1 MKQEYQDLSELLQ
14 YSIPA
19 EAFWAQLPERTQQMA
34 MARREE
40 IRPLR
45 QLRAFAQN
53 CRGEG

>member
-40 IRPLR
+40 IRTLR